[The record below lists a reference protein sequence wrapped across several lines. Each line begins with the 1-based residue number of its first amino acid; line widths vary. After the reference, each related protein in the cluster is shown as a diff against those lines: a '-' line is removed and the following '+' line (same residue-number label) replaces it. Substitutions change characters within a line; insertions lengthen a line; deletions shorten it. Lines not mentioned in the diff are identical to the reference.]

1 MTTADRFDPVEL
13 IAVLCRHGVAFVTI
27 GGFAAEV
34 QGVPWSTIDLDIV
47 IDGREENFVLLAA
60 ALVELD
66 AWCLVPPGSVQR
78 VRPDLD
84 RIRSLTGTF
93 MVRTR
98 YGRLDVMKGS
108 DSGSGG
114 FTYDALLAESLET
127 TLGGNTLLVAG
138 LPAILRMKQ
147 AANRPKDRMVLA
159 MIEAAI
165 KAKDG

>member
-1 MTTADRFDPVEL
+1 LTTADRFDPVEL

-34 QGVPWSTIDLDIV
+34 QGVPWSTIALDIV

-84 RIRSLTGTF
+84 RIRSLTN
-93 MVRTR
+93 RNQDP
-98 YGRLDVMKGS
+98 GRSSKRGRGNAKAPVSRG
-108 DSGSGG
+108 
-114 FTYDALLAESLET
+114 LL
-127 TLGGNTLLVAG
+127 GCAG
-138 LPAILRMKQ
+138 LQLDFPDQRIRGVTEEWVPFEGVIAVGWK
-147 AANRPKDRMVLA
+147 
-159 MIEAAI
+159 
-165 KAKDG
+165 